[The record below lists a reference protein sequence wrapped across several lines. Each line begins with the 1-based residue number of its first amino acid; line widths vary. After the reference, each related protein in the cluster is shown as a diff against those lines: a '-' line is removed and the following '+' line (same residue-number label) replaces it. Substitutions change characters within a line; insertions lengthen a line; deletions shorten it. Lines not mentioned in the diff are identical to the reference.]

1 MSPAARSRDCNN
13 RPALPSS
20 PTNTCAK
27 VPADR
32 EGERRE
38 RGRER
43 ETTKT
48 TIDDHADYYDDD
60 DDDGG
65 DDGDDDDNDDD
76 GFSRRPRV

>member
-1 MSPAARSRDCNN
+1 MGNQFLLGVVVRRGGG
-13 RPALPSS
+13 
-20 PTNTCAK
+20 NTCAK

-38 RGRER
+38 RGKER

-60 DDDGG
+60 DGGGG

-76 GFSRRPRV
+76 GLSRRPRV